1 MYQMTKRTKLAHE
14 RLNRCNR
21 RARRNAARLLAWLDQ
36 HLTTTGLGATDSG
49 RSSSQ

>member
-36 HLTTTGLGATDSG
+36 HLTTTDSG